1 MRRRGFNPGRGARE
15 ADGKGARGR
24 GRAGAL
30 RCPEDAEAGRF
41 IKDKQRKRRKKR
53 AREKGREG
61 QRKRERERESP
72 HVVGPQPM
80 SAIPCVKAVRDCRPS
95 R

>member
-1 MRRRGFNPGRGARE
+1 MRLSGIVGLAWSRLYADVGSIPGVARE

-61 QRKRERERESP
+61 QRKREREREREREGREGDREP
-72 HVVGPQPM
+72 
-80 SAIPCVKAVRDCRPS
+80 A
-95 R
+95 